1 MQTRLPVV
9 IFDPNGDFVRPGES
23 RPGADETGFLGDRH
37 EVSRRILVHP
47 TEVEPEHATVR

>member
-9 IFDPNGDFVRPGES
+9 IFDPNGDFVRLGES